1 MKFIYILFLFPLLS
15 VAQTNCKYDFEE
27 KTDSTLIK
35 ILPEKVI
42 YERVFGDSKEF
53 IQFSLQNRNNIPILR
68 VQLLEKSS
76 LFLSAK
82 CFDLNSKIILQLD
95 NGKFVTLKSISENT
109 CSVLGYDENEKSNFR
124 ILEGYFVFTKNNYE
138 ELKLSPIAVMR
149 LQFVGDKKDYNIRT
163 EINSE
168 ITNNKLFPSRYF
180 IEFLKCVE

>member
-15 VAQTNCKYDFEE
+15 IAQTNCKYDIEE
-27 KTDSTLIK
+27 KTDSTYLK
-35 ILPEKVI
+35 VLPEKI
-42 YERVFGDSKEF
+42 MYERVFGDSKEF
-53 IQFSLQNRNNIPILR
+53 IQFSLINNSGIPTLHL
-68 VQLLEKSS
+68 QLVEKSS

-124 ILEGYFVFTKNNYE
+124 ILEGYFVFTKSNYE
-138 ELKLSPIAVMR
+138 ELKLSPLAVMR
-149 LQFVGDKKDYNIRT
+149 LQFIGDKKDYNIRT

-168 ITNNKLFPSRYF
+168 ITNEKIFPSIYF